1 MSWDTNACGEE
12 NQVRKSN
19 CKAALSLAGEYCGDN
34 KLKQKDVRST
44 ELIDF
49 EGIAK
54 YQREYHA
61 IWTKEW

>member
-1 MSWDTNACGEE
+1 MC
-12 NQVRKSN
+12 KSN
-19 CKAALSLAGEYCGDN
+19 CKAALSLAGEYYGDN

-54 YQREYHA
+54 HQREYDA
-61 IWTKEW
+61 IWTKEG